1 MKKTVSMLSLAFC
14 AAFCAQNAGA
24 TVFDDFRNKLQGE
37 YMKPFARDIGGLMGQ
52 ADFHSARPDGFP
64 GVDVGMIV
72 TGQGKPIDSDK
83 VLKDSG
89 VGAFALPVAQASIG
103 LPANFGVSVRGF
115 SALGATWIG
124 GGVKYGILKHSV
136 AKFLPDLTA
145 MAYYDVLSHDYL
157 KVKHFSMSL
166 AASFDLPVVKP
177 YLGVG
182 FDNTKLETKVAS
194 VGGEVALPGDSVSVT
209 EVRGTAGV
217 SVTPFPFAY
226 VFGGASLLHG
236 ALGFTGGLGVTF

>member
-1 MKKTVSMLSLAFC
+1 MKKTSFALSIALLSALC
-14 AAFCAQNAGA
+14 AADASANI
-24 TVFDDFRNKLQGE
+24 FDDFGKRLQGE

-64 GVDVGMIV
+64 GADIGMV
-72 TGQGKPIDSDK
+72 VSGQFKPADGDK
-83 VLKDSG
+83 LLKDAG

-103 LPANFGVSVRGF
+103 LPANLGVSVRGF

-124 GGVKYGILKHSV
+124 GGLKYGIAKHSV
-136 AKFLPDLTA
+136 VKFLPDLTA

-182 FDNTKLETKVAS
+182 FDNTKLESKVAS
-194 VGGEVALPGDSVSVT
+194 SAGSAVLPGDSVTVT
-209 EVRGTAGV
+209 EFRGTAGV

-226 VFGGASLLHG
+226 MFGGASLLHG
-236 ALGFTGGLGVTF
+236 SVGFTGGLGVTF